1 MTPLEYQCEGGGGR
15 MPRSG
20 VMVDANWHSKFGS
33 VVSGVGK
40 GMMWARG
47 ERTERGVKRGKQEK
61 GEGR

>member
-1 MTPLEYQCEGGGGR
+1 

-33 VVSGVGK
+33 VVSGEGK

-47 ERTERGVKRGKQEK
+47 ERTERWFKRGKQERAVG
-61 GEGR
+61 GEVNTEEGEEEEQK